1 MHIPPR
7 RLVFSGGG
15 IRTVSYLGVLEVLQE
30 KGLLRNLREVCGVS
44 AGALTA
50 CMVALGYSLE
60 VISRF
65 VFLYDFGNIR
75 SIEPEDAFDYMEQF
89 GLDNGENLQALVK
102 KILYYKGF
110 APTAT
115 FQDLANNPSCKS
127 LRLWASDIQN
137 MKPIEFSAKTTPTM
151 PIVTALHASMAIPM
165 YFIPVKHPE
174 DGRLLVDGALFDNYP
189 ISFLTEEEMHTTLG
203 VTFEFPTSPLSIPD
217 FSTFLSIITASNYMP
232 SYKRLVEHHKH
243 RTICIP
249 NGHYPAMNFEASL
262 EDRKQLVEMGREA
275 TRQFLNQTHSTTLH
289 IFNRRHSVS

>member
-30 KGLLRNLREVCGVS
+30 KGLLKNLREVCGVS

-110 APTAT
+110 PPHAT
-115 FQDLANNPSCKS
+115 FQDVANQPWCKS
-127 LRLWASDIQN
+127 LRIWASDIQH
-137 MKPIEFSAKTTPTM
+137 MKPIEFSVRTTPTM

-174 DGRLLVDGALFDNYP
+174 DGRLLVDGALYDNYP
-189 ISFLTEEEMHTTLG
+189 ISFLTEEELHSTIG
-203 VTFEFPTSPLSIPD
+203 VTFEFSSTPLPIPD
-217 FSTFLSIITASNYMP
+217 FTTFLTVITASNTTP
-232 SYKRLVEHHKH
+232 VYKQIAERYKH
-243 RTICIP
+243 QTICIP
-249 NGHYPAMNFEASL
+249 TGEYPAMNFEASL
-262 EDRKQLVEMGREA
+262 DDRKRLVEMGRQA
-275 TRQFLNQTHSTTLH
+275 TRQFYNQTQSPILPM
-289 IFNRRHSVS
+289 FNRRHSVS